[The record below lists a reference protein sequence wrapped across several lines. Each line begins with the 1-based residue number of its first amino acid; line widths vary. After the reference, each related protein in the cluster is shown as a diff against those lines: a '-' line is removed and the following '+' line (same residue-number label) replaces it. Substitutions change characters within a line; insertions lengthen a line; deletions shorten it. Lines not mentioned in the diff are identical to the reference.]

1 MWYKEWRLVHYKLWL
16 WLGGFG
22 LITLN
27 YLLQNVFLKPFEM
40 LVYPDGGVETH
51 TSLFENWILIA
62 QGFLPIFAVLGG
74 IDLISEE
81 VGRGTISF
89 LLAKPLSRSRLYL
102 TKIGVNSLVLGG
114 VIGLL
119 SLIMLLIDQ
128 LPRSVGV
135 SRWNVTKEG
144 TAVYAGF
151 LRLRPLEPSQPVE
164 IFPALLSIAL
174 IILECFVITAMVGLV
189 SIFTRNLLQT
199 LAVSA
204 LPLGALLFVLDQVG
218 KTYNS
223 ATKMSPESGMAFSP
237 VGEIPLVSGVVEG
250 RWVGVGLLA
259 ALAAL
264 LISLGLFFFR
274 YKKF

>member
-1 MWYKEWRLVHYKLWL
+1 VVKEWRLVRYKLWL
-16 WLGGFG
+16 WLAGFG

-27 YLLQNVFLKPFEM
+27 YLLQNVLLKPFEM
-40 LVYPDGGVETH
+40 LVYPDGGVEKH
-51 TSLFENWILIA
+51 TTLFENWILIA

-89 LLAKPLSRSRLYL
+89 LLAKPLSRSRLYI
-102 TKIGVNSLVLGG
+102 TKIGLNSLVLGG
-114 VIGLL
+114 VVGLL
-119 SLIMLLIDQ
+119 SLIMLLIDH
-128 LPRSVGV
+128 LPRSVGI
-135 SRWNVTKEG
+135 SKWNVVKVG
-144 TAVYAGF
+144 TAEYAGF
-151 LRLRPLEPSQPVE
+151 PRNEFLGPSQPVE

-174 IILECFVITAMVGLV
+174 IILECVAITAIVGLV

-199 LAVSA
+199 LAVAA
-204 LPLGALLFVLDQVG
+204 LPLGALLFWLDGLG
-218 KTYNS
+218 KTFNS

-259 ALAAL
+259 MLATL
-264 LISLGLFFFR
+264 LISLGLFLFQH
-274 YKKF
+274 KKF